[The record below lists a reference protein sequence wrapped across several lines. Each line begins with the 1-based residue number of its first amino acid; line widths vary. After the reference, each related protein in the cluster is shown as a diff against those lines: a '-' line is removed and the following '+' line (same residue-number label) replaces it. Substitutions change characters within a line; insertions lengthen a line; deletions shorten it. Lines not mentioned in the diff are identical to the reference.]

1 MKAGDNIV
9 VIMDGKIRG
18 AEVIAMLSDGRVETS
33 LKTYDGDNA
42 RVDRHKAFTDSEWD
56 LVKGEFDV

>member
-1 MKAGDNIV
+1 MKTGDNIV
-9 VIMDGKIRG
+9 VVIDGKIRG
-18 AEVIAMLSDGRVETS
+18 AEVISMLPDGRVETS